1 MHAETVA
8 GVGAWQVTVPYLR
21 SEYGKEYD
29 FDAPVKLLDA
39 MMHEQALGKGQH
51 VVVLGQVLAADINIG
66 YEELVNIRVRSLPLL
81 WPQPG
86 MCMPDLQ
93 L

>member
-1 MHAETVA
+1 
-8 GVGAWQVTVPYLR
+8 
-21 SEYGKEYD
+21 
-29 FDAPVKLLDA
+29 

>member
-1 MHAETVA
+1 M
-8 GVGAWQVTVPYLR
+8 PYLR

-39 MMHEQALGKGQH
+39 MMHEQAQANFQR

-66 YEELVNIRVRSLPLL
+66 YEDIVNTRVSHTCSFILSAASPLL
-81 WPQPG
+81 LSRLSPYIAAAGPT
-86 MCMPDLQ
+86 
-93 L
+93 